1 MRFFLRIIFVAGYW
15 RKNFF
20 HRNFCP
26 PELDGDPFSTRCTN
40 TRSFFRKERV
50 NSTRGSPSN
59 TFPLG
64 NALGVVLLKNN
75 ICWFCCQQL
84 LILSKVETIGTTNEI
99 WVYRNK
105 SQKEFFN
112 VSVALIAAIVFAWF
126 EFRSYN
132 SAALGE
138 TKIISVSQVCC
149 IFACFVVQHVFWTS
163 LILARRAAAWIVW
176 GAFEHF

>member
-1 MRFFLRIIFVAGYW
+1 MRVFAQYSHKSRRKNQIGAKNGVENRPTSLTFWCDKIEMRFFLRIIFVAGYW

-50 NSTRGSPSN
+50 NSTRESPSN

-75 ICWFCCQQL
+75 TYCFCCQKL
-84 LILSKVETIGTTNEI
+84 LILSKIETIGTTNENQVLKQNLI
-99 WVYRNK
+99 
-105 SQKEFFN
+105 FFL
-112 VSVALIAAIVFAWF
+112 LI
-126 EFRSYN
+126 YN
-132 SAALGE
+132 
-138 TKIISVSQVCC
+138 TKQLQIIP
-149 IFACFVVQHVFWTS
+149 
-163 LILARRAAAWIVW
+163 
-176 GAFEHF
+176 